1 MTTIGQAIQATHT
14 YWAGTSVSSGFS
26 FEIKFSIVTEYSS
39 STYFTREDSRKE
51 KESNCSF
58 IQKTAIFTI
67 NGIEMPHLFWQS
79 WMHKNDS
86 IETFLSKKINEFF
99 QCQVT
104 EEKDFNG
111 YYPNDRVGKY
121 DKMLSSIIEFD
132 NIFEYKPVMRLDTT
146 FSKEKESGSIMIV
159 SRKDF

>member
-14 YWAGTSVSSGFS
+14 YWAGTSVSSAFS
-26 FEIKFSIVTEYSS
+26 FKINFSIATEYSS
-39 STYFTREDSRKE
+39 SMYFTKEDSRKE
-51 KESNCSF
+51 KQNNCSF
-58 IQKTAIFTI
+58 IQKTAIFSI
-67 NGIEMPHLFWQS
+67 NGISMPHLLWQN

-86 IETFLSKKINEFF
+86 IESLLSKKINEMF
-99 QCQVT
+99 QCEVT
-104 EEKDFNG
+104 EYNDFNG

-132 NIFEYKPVMRLDTT
+132 NIFEKPVMRLDTT